1 MARRESKTVLV
12 TDVVEAI
19 RSLIR
24 LNLIART
31 NVTSDVTTGDTVVH
45 VENTFQYK
53 PDEEIVLIDYTYN
66 QPGGVH
72 EGRMELARIKEVNN
86 TTAITLQSSAIDD
99 WAVSDNTFIQKTIAH
114 SPLYTEQ
121 VYYGDREVVSTD
133 EIAVTLEPVSMSNE
147 WIYIQGGLSQ
157 EFRVK
162 IMVYGKTAETELGAK
177 IVDMYADAIC
187 RLLNQNLHIDV
198 NHYDTPLTD
207 DALSTDTTVY
217 IEDTEENQENFVLSS
232 TLSSPDFQFAY
243 SAQDNQGWTGHFSV
257 DSVTVAGGKIAL
269 GLNRQLGIDLST
281 DEYAIMTRLYRYFY
295 DSRVD
300 GITYGH
306 VQRGSAIVRA
316 AEISWFGKEI
326 HEQYFP
332 QRLQDVQPFV
342 KK

>member
-1 MARRESKTVLV
+1 MSRRESRTVLV

-31 NVTSDVTTGDTVVH
+31 NVTSDVTTGDTVVN
-45 VENTFQYK
+45 VENSFQYK
-53 PDEEIVLIDYTYN
+53 PGDEIVLIDHTYN
-66 QPGGVH
+66 VPGGAH
-72 EGRMELARIKEVNN
+72 EGRMELAQIKEVNN
-86 TTAITLQSSAIDD
+86 TTAITLQTGTIDN

-121 VYYGDREVVSTD
+121 VYYGDREIISTD
-133 EIAVTLEPVSMSNE
+133 EIAVTIEPESMSNE

-157 EFRVK
+157 DFRVK
-162 IMVYGKTAETELGAK
+162 IMVYGKNTETELGSK

-198 NHYDTPLTD
+198 NHYDAPITD
-207 DALSTDTTVY
+207 DASDTDTIIYV
-217 IEDTEENQENFVLSS
+217 EDTTDNQENFVLSS
-232 TLSSPDFQFAY
+232 TLQSPDFQYAY
-243 SAQDNQGWTGHFSV
+243 SVQDNQGWSGHFAIENL
-257 DSVTVAGGKIAL
+257 TVAGGKIAIEL
-269 GLNRQLGIDLST
+269 DRALGIDLST
-281 DEYAIMTRLYRYFY
+281 DEYAIFTRLYRYFY

-300 GITYGH
+300 GISYGH
-306 VQRGSAIVRA
+306 VRRGSAIVRA
-316 AEISWFGKEI
+316 AEISWFGKEV

-332 QRLQDVQPFV
+332 QRLQAIQPFI